1 MNSDTIPTKHGYLI
15 IGEPLPKELIRS
27 PFGCHMTQ
35 EEAKEI
41 KRIALMVKH
50 DIFLSKGYRSHR
62 GDKLGVNKQNYYQN
76 EKGLNQ

>member
-41 KRIALMVKH
+41 KRIALM
-50 DIFLSKGYRSHR
+50 LTYSHP
-62 GDKLGVNKQNYYQN
+62 
-76 EKGLNQ
+76 